1 MIYLIIGIIIGVYLG
16 WKYEL
21 AINDFIESIKI
32 HLNIKQYCN
41 YKVTHHISLMV
52 YTNEEHNF
60 YSKENNMLNY
70 SDVKNYWSKF
80 ANDYAED
87 VKSFWN
93 NYLDTVQKFYNK

>member
-1 MIYLIIGIIIGVYLG
+1 MILFISGLIIGLLLG
-16 WKYEL
+16 WKHEAY
-21 AINDFIESIKI
+21 INSIIETIKL

-41 YKVTHHISLMV
+41 SKVTHHISLMV